1 MRKKW
6 SRLPMSNMIQK
17 VFQAGRHSLAVIIP
31 APFVHALGVKKGD
44 KVEVSTH
51 VDNGYV
57 NIKFVGTLQLKLPT
71 GNKK

>member
-1 MRKKW
+1 
-6 SRLPMSNMIQK
+6 MSNMTQK